1 MSKSIK
7 DYKDAMDSIKI
18 SDSFY
23 KRTELLLKEKNEI
36 LLETKPA
43 VMRHRITAAA
53 GAIAACII
61 CVVGARLALNS
72 DSSGVITETALETI
86 ESITVEEE
94 TASPVIDVTETEED
108 ALDEAVE
115 YDDEEDIAEDES
127 VGVAPTNTNADA
139 GAGVAAVVQAVEAPA
154 TEKDNTSEKV
164 TTAVQTEKTESAVEE
179 PVEEEPLD
187 LAVGVPDMPLL
198 SELESSNIT
207 AEITPYFNMDGIK
220 SGESS
225 VKQTGVECVDIIDC
239 VAEISRKS
247 KEISN
252 YSFVSV
258 FSVSLSDKNSGETLY
273 SIYVTDKNAVVI
285 TKHSPDGQHR
295 VTYGVNAEDFE
306 NLRHMLYLRFGSE
319 ENYELFKN
327 LVSGK

>member
-43 VMRHRITAAA
+43 VIRHRITAAA

-72 DSSGVITETALETI
+72 DSSGVITETTLETI
-86 ESITVEEE
+86 ESITVEE

-115 YDDEEDIAEDES
+115 YDAEEAIAEDEPAQVDRTQS
-127 VGVAPTNTNADA
+127 DADA
-139 GAGVAAVVQAVEAPA
+139 GAGAEVGAQAAEAPA

-258 FSVSLSDKNSGETLY
+258 FSVNLSDKNSGETLY